1 MVESLRGQR
10 NGRFPDAEARGGML
24 AAWPHKVEMKREG
37 QDGDNAIIHPA
48 PAGGS
53 APTARKKTGRSV
65 VFLRLPDDA
74 ALVLRT
80 SAEVRRLS
88 PSAYVAGL
96 VLGHERPDAVGSP
109 KEIGIVEVS
118 TLAHAVHRLPGE
130 VKRLRGELMRQG
142 GLLKHLAETTPITAR
157 LNDEL
162 AETLRTMIA
171 TAEAADA
178 AAVALLAATAAIRND
193 LSRAAKILAAK

>member
-1 MVESLRGQR
+1 
-10 NGRFPDAEARGGML
+10 ML
-24 AAWPHKVEMKREG
+24 NAWSHKVEMKREG
-37 QDGDNAIIHPA
+37 QDGDIAINHPA

-53 APTARKKTGRSV
+53 ASDACKKTGRSV

-74 ALVLRT
+74 ALALRT

-88 PSAYVAGL
+88 PSSYVAGL
-96 VLGHERPDAVGSP
+96 VLGHERPDAASSP
-109 KEIGIVEVS
+109 SEVGIVEVS
-118 TLAHAVHRLPGE
+118 TLAHAVHQLPGE

-162 AETLRTMIA
+162 AETLRVMIA

-178 AAVALLAATAAIRND
+178 AVGALLAATAGVRND

>member
-1 MVESLRGQR
+1 
-10 NGRFPDAEARGGML
+10 
-24 AAWPHKVEMKREG
+24 MKREG
-37 QDGDNAIIHPA
+37 QDGALHVHPA
-48 PAGGS
+48 HAGGD
-53 APTARKKTGRSV
+53 APTAAGGRTRTV
-65 VFLRLPDDA
+65 RRTVRQELTLAPNV
-74 ALVLRT
+74 ALAMRT
-80 SAEVRRLS
+80 AAEVRKLTI
-88 PSAYVAGL
+88 SAYVSGL
-96 VLGHERPDAVGSP
+96 VLGHERPDAAASP
-109 KEIGIVEVS
+109 QEIGIVEVS
-118 TLAHAVHRLPGE
+118 TLAHAVHQLPGE

-162 AETLRTMIA
+162 AATLRAMIA